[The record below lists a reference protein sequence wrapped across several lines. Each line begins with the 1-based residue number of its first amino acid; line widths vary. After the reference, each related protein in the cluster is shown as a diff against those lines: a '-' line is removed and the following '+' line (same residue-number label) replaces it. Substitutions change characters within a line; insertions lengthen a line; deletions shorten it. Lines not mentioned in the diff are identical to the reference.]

1 LLNFLVAGQVQMS
14 SPTQFRGTVS
24 FGEFELDVET
34 AELRNNGSKAVLPG
48 QPFQILVTLL
58 GRPGQLI
65 TREELKKQLWPSD
78 TFVDFDVSLNKAVNR
93 LREAL
98 GDSAEHPRFIE
109 TLPRKGYRFIGVIEN
124 GTSRGLTNSADRKP
138 VTDRPVPVKNRAI
151 TTDTAHHRL
160 PLRATAL
167 KYALGAVITIP
178 VVALVSYAVSKWLK
192 SHHPDLSRV
201 QITKLTDSG
210 NAHEVAISPDG
221 RYVIYS
227 LSSGEK
233 ESLRLRQVATRSDV
247 EILPPGPGFH
257 GLTFSPDGNYVYFVR
272 SDANEPYFKY
282 LYSVPLL
289 GGPVRRMIADVDSPV
304 TFSANGEQ
312 FAFERAVVP
321 RNVIELRIAD
331 ADGSRE
337 HVIAT
342 IENGDAGLFQ
352 PGPSWSRDGR
362 TIVCPFRIHAKGI
375 RWILTSV
382 SVPNGQVRE
391 IYSDSAAQRAK
402 WLLLRPLSL
411 GKHQNNSALS
421 SSPLL
426 LSPPAART

>member
-1 LLNFLVAGQVQMS
+1 MLNFLVAGQVQMS

-109 TLPRKGYRFIGVIEN
+109 TLPRKGYRFIGVIGN
-124 GTSRGLTNSADRKP
+124 GTSRGLTNSA
-138 VTDRPVPVKNRAI
+138 VTDRPVPVKNQAI

-160 PLRATAL
+160 PLRATVL

-321 RNVIELRIAD
+321 RNVI
-331 ADGSRE
+331 
-337 HVIAT
+337 
-342 IENGDAGLFQ
+342 
-352 PGPSWSRDGR
+352 
-362 TIVCPFRIHAKGI
+362 
-375 RWILTSV
+375 
-382 SVPNGQVRE
+382 
-391 IYSDSAAQRAK
+391 
-402 WLLLRPLSL
+402 
-411 GKHQNNSALS
+411 
-421 SSPLL
+421 
-426 LSPPAART
+426 